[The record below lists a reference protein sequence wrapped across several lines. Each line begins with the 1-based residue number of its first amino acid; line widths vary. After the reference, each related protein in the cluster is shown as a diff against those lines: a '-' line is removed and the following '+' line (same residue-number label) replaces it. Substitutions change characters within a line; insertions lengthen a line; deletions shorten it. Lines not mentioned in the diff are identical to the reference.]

1 MRLYT
6 GCVEN
11 RQDPLK
17 LGRCQVRVVG
27 LHNYDKS
34 QLKTEDL
41 PWAYPMQP
49 ITSAGISGIG
59 HTPLGPVEGTW
70 VVIMFRDDDEQQPII
85 LGSIGGIPQ
94 AQEIG
99 RAHV

>member
-59 HTPLGPVEGTW
+59 HTPLGPVLSL
-70 VVIMFRDDDEQQPII
+70 IHI
-85 LGSIGGIPQ
+85 
-94 AQEIG
+94 
-99 RAHV
+99 

>member
-1 MRLYT
+1 MKLYT

-27 LHNYDKS
+27 LHNHDKTN
-34 QLKTEDL
+34 LKTEDL

-49 ITSAGISGIG
+49 VTSAATSGIG
-59 HTPLGPVEGTW
+59 HSPLGPVE
-70 VVIMFRDDDEQQPII
+70 
-85 LGSIGGIPQ
+85 
-94 AQEIG
+94 
-99 RAHV
+99 